1 MAYLLTG
8 SILGLGFELLFLCI
22 SQNQD
27 TPCGY
32 RLQMG
37 NIAEATNGDLLI
49 IRWIQALT
57 K

>member
-1 MAYLLTG
+1 MAYLLG
-8 SILGLGFELLFLCI
+8 DSLLGLGFELFLCV

-37 NIAEATNGDLLI
+37 NIAEASNGDFLI
-49 IRWIQALT
+49 IR
-57 K
+57 